1 MNREEKIT
9 ELFQSYLSEID
20 DFYEAKE
27 AFMDDLNL
35 VFFRHG
41 DKGVICKEDLSNAY
55 EHIRK
60 FVE

>member
-1 MNREEKIT
+1 MNKQEKIT

-27 AFMDDLNL
+27 AFIDDLNA
-35 VFFRHG
+35 VFVKKG
-41 DKGVICKEDLSNAY
+41 DKDVVCKQELAY
-55 EHIRK
+55 ALEHFNN